1 MPKTIQRS
9 IYTDLFWGKNMDFA
23 EGELFIPFC
32 PNLIRFKAIYH
43 LKTALDLWSRDFV
56 KMHDFCISQ
65 IFNSYLKQLHLHG
78 VLLCVTVVKS
88 ATVDPGALDGGRSR
102 SPMNLHD
109 VRNRLASFETAG
121 GCKKYDLVGTRRQS
135 RAPVQRKG
143 RGATRGG
150 AQMPQRVRNGR
161 PGPHRGQKSDALR
174 AHVPSQRFAPGDGV
188 AVAKPPRMWNGE
200 SSPRGA
206 AGRLFIPPP
215 PKDTWPAHQHKQT
228 ARESC
233 N

>member
-1 MPKTIQRS
+1 MPKTIQRY

-32 PNLIRFKAIYH
+32 PILIRFKAIYH
-43 LKTALDLWSRDFV
+43 LKTALDFWPRDFV
-56 KMHDFCISQ
+56 KMHDFCIFQ

-88 ATVDPGALDGGRSR
+88 ATVDPAGALDGGRSR

-121 GCKKYDLVGTRRQS
+121 GCKVRSRRYTPTKPRRCRE
-135 RAPVQRKG
+135 RAGVR
-143 RGATRGG
+143 RAG

-174 AHVPSQRFAPGDGV
+174 AHVPSQRFTPGDGV

-233 N
+233 H